1 MSNSENQSSNVI
13 VKNDTDNETYQEPSL
28 PVCGKQQYTFLPTQ
42 FPHMLEAAE
51 KQEAKFWVVHELDFT
66 VDKKHW
72 SGVGTN
78 KSLTKNEKYFIEVVL
93 AFFAGSDGIVLENLL
108 SRFSEEI
115 NIPEVNYFYT
125 FQAHMENI
133 HSRAYSLMIDALI
146 EDKARKHE
154 IFNAIDTIPCVGK
167 KAKWALKWING
178 KRDGN
183 LDASGSSIMTRLLAF
198 ACVEGIF
205 FSGSF
210 CALFW
215 LKKRGLMPGL
225 THANELI
232 SRDEGMHT
240 DFAVD
245 VYKLLHDEFGF
256 RRRTEAEVHELF
268 KDAVVIEKEFI
279 LDALS
284 CELVGMNKELMSQYI
299 EYVADRLLTQFSYAK
314 IYNTPNPFQW
324 MVAMSIDGKTNFFEK
339 RVSEYALAGK
349 EEDDAFDFDDDF

>member
-1 MSNSENQSSNVI
+1 MSNNLSKEN
-13 VKNDTDNETYQEPSL
+13 YQDPPL
-28 PVCGKQQYTFLPTQ
+28 PVCGRQQYTFLPTQ
-42 FPHMLEAAE
+42 FPHILDLAQ
-51 KQEAKFWVVHELDFT
+51 KQEDKFWKVHELDFT
-66 VDKKHW
+66 TDQKQW
-72 SGVGTN
+72 SE
-78 KSLTKNEKYFIEVVL
+78 LTDNERYFLEVVL

-146 EDKARKHE
+146 KNESRKNE

-178 KRDGN
+178 QRDG
-183 LDASGSSIMTRLLAF
+183 DIESSGSSIMTRLLAF

-215 LKKRGLMPGL
+215 LKKRGLLPGL

-240 DFAVD
+240 DFAVA
-245 VYKLLHDEFGF
+245 VYKLLHEHFGF
-256 RRRTEAEVHELF
+256 RRRNTDEVYELF
-268 KDAVVIEKEFI
+268 KDAVTIEKEFI
-279 LDALS
+279 MDALS
-284 CELVGMNKELMSQYI
+284 CELIGMNKDLMSKYI
-299 EYVADRLLTQFSYAK
+299 EFVADRLLTQFGYEK
-314 IYNTPNPFQW
+314 MYNTQNPFQW

-339 RVSEYALAGK
+339 RVGEYALAPE
-349 EEDDAFDFDDDF
+349 EEDGAFDFDGDF